1 MRVFHYSTFSGKCA
15 HRFSGGVAH
24 RPHPPAGIDS
34 ARLLLFSGD
43 DISYT
48 SDHRA
53 QSNLNG
59 PELFWRCFDAQR
71 RACSTHAL
79 GGLHQPLNRQL

>member
-59 PELFWRCFDAQR
+59 PELFLAMFR
-71 RACSTHAL
+71 CSTASL
-79 GGLHQPLNRQL
+79 LYPCFGWPASAAQ